1 MQPWFS
7 AEPAL
12 RRRRVGMSH
21 SRIVPAFFLV
31 ALVHIMVI
39 AGFVTTVSAPPLHRV
54 RSEAMMAQLI
64 QSAPT
69 STHSP
74 VAVQS
79 PFKPPRDQ
87 ATHTALRAS
96 AQVAAGA
103 SPRHASPHPAPEVRP
118 PSAHAR
124 DSLAPAGDVSS
135 PQSGQ
140 PAKQAVAD
148 SGLSPAHAGAAA
160 PAAPTN
166 ASSAAA
172 PETVAQAPAEPVD
185 HADCRIA
192 KPTYPEVSKRR
203 GETGTATVRFVVGT
217 QGGVD
222 DITLVKSSGFAR
234 LDEAAIEALRQS
246 SCRPQLAHGSP
257 VRASYVQA
265 FMFGLDDD

>member
-1 MQPWFS
+1 MQPGFS

-31 ALVHIMVI
+31 ALVHVILI
-39 AGFVTTVSAPPLHRV
+39 AGFVTTASAPPSHRV
-54 RSEAMMAQLI
+54 RSEAMMAQLL

-74 VAVQS
+74 VAV
-79 PFKPPRDQ
+79 PLPLKPPRAQ

-96 AQVAAGA
+96 AEIAAGA
-103 SPRHASPHPAPEVRP
+103 SPRPTSPRSAPEVRP
-118 PSAHAR
+118 RSANAR
-124 DSLAPAGDVSS
+124 DSIAPGGDASH
-135 PQSGQ
+135 QSGQ
-140 PAKQAVAD
+140 PPKQAVTD
-148 SGLSPAHAGAAA
+148 SGASPALAAA
-160 PAAPTN
+160 APPAAPTN
-166 ASSAAA
+166 AASAAA
-172 PETVAQAPAEPVD
+172 PETIAQAPAEPVD

-203 GETGTATVRFVVGT
+203 GETGTATVRFVVGIR
-217 QGGVD
+217 GAVD
-222 DITLVKSSGFAR
+222 DIALVKSSGFAR
-234 LDEAAIEALRQS
+234 LDEAAIEALHQS
-246 SCRPQLAHGSP
+246 TCRPQLEHGSP